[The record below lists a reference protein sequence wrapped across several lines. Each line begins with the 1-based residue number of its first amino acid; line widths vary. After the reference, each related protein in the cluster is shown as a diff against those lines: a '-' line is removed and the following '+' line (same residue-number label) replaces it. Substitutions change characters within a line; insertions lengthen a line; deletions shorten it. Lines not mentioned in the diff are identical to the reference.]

1 MDKAALGLKI
11 KKAREEKGITQEA
24 LAEAINYSPDHIS
37 VIERGVQS
45 PRLEKLIEIANTL
58 EVSIDYLLGDDLII
72 TSKIE
77 SSMINNKIN
86 SLPVEK
92 QRLILK
98 VLDTMIND

>member
-1 MDKAALGLKI
+1 MDRIALGLKI
-11 KKAREEKGITQEA
+11 KKAREEKGITQEG
-24 LAEAINYSPDHIS
+24 LAEAINYSSDHIS

-58 EVSIDYLLGDDLII
+58 EVSIDYLLSDDLII